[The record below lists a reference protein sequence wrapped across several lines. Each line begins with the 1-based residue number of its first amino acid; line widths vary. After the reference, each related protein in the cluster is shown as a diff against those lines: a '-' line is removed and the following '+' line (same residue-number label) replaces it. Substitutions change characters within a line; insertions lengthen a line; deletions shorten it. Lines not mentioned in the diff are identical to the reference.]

1 MSIERGRSAETRR
14 RISHGLRRY
23 NERKRLAARI
33 RPRDL
38 VRLRDSGSVAK
49 SLRPILDLAENEM
62 GEIIESLGG
71 ADAIPPTK
79 RALIEDA
86 VSVGIALRGELAR
99 YLQSRDPD
107 AASRVGTLAAAR
119 RQSFALI
126 GLEPPK
132 NEVPALDAYLRT
144 RAGDSQSRL

>member
-38 VRLRDSGSVAK
+38 VRLRDSGSVAE

-62 GEIIESLGG
+62 AETIASLGG
-71 ADAIPPTK
+71 ADA
-79 RALIEDA
+79 
-86 VSVGIALRGELAR
+86 
-99 YLQSRDPD
+99 
-107 AASRVGTLAAAR
+107 
-119 RQSFALI
+119 
-126 GLEPPK
+126 LEQGQEP
-132 NEVPALDAYLRT
+132 VP
-144 RAGDSQSRL
+144 